1 MSMKKKISMR
11 KRYQLAALC
20 LTGLLSACS
29 GGSKTQEIKDETPKV
44 KLASVTTRPVDQVQE
59 YTATVQAYA
68 TNHIA
73 PSSPV
78 RIEKIYVEVGDRVGK
93 GQKLVQMDAS
103 GLKQLKLQLDNQAT
117 EFARIDELYKIGGVS
132 KSEWEASKMTLEMRQ
147 TSYKNMLEN
156 TALVSP
162 ISGVV
167 TARNYD
173 SGDMYG
179 GGTPVVTV
187 EQIMP
192 VKLLINVSESYFTRI
207 AKNSTVSVRFD
218 VYGEEEFEGKVNLLY
233 PTIDPST
240 RTFVVEIR
248 LDNRDMRVRPGMF
261 ARVTLNFG
269 TADHVIIPDKA
280 IIKQAGS
287 GERYVYVYQDGVV
300 YRRVVQLGRR
310 MNDEYEIIS
319 GIDHDARVVISGQ
332 YQSSIKDSVRV
343 EVVQ

>member
-1 MSMKKKISMR
+1 MKKKISMR

-103 GLKQLKLQLDNQAT
+103 SLKQLKLQLDNQAT

-207 AKNSTVSVRFD
+207 AKNSTVSVKFD

-287 GERYVYVYQDGVV
+287 GERYVYICQDGVV

-310 MNDEYEIIS
+310 MNDEYEIVS
-319 GIDHDARVVISGQ
+319 GIGHDARVVISGQ

>member
-1 MSMKKKISMR
+1 MKK
-11 KRYQLAALC
+11 RYTFAALC
-20 LTGLLSACS
+20 AIAWLSACS
-29 GGSKTQEIKDETPKV
+29 GGKKAQEVKDEKPKV
-44 KLASVTTRPVDQVQE
+44 KLASVTTRPVDQIQE

-103 GLKQLKLQLDNQAT
+103 GLKQLKLQLDNQTT
-117 EFARIDELYKIGGVS
+117 EFTRIDELYKISGVS

-179 GGTPVVTV
+179 GGVPVVTV

-207 AKNSTVSVRFD
+207 VKNSTVSVKFD

-233 PTIDPST
+233 PTIDPTT

-287 GERYVYVYQDGVV
+287 GERYVYIYQDSIV

-319 GIDHDARVVISGQ
+319 GVESDARVVISGQ
-332 YQSSIKDSVRV
+332 YHSSVKDSARV

>member
-1 MSMKKKISMR
+1 MKK
-11 KRYQLAALC
+11 RYTFAALC
-20 LTGLLSACS
+20 AIAWLSACS
-29 GGSKTQEIKDETPKV
+29 GGQKAQEVKDEKPKV
-44 KLASVTTRPVDQVQE
+44 KLASVTTRPVNQIQE

-103 GLKQLKLQLDNQAT
+103 GLKQLKLQLDNQTA
-117 EFARIDELYKIGGVS
+117 EFTRIDELYKIGGVS

-173 SGDMYG
+173 SGDMFG

-207 AKNSTVSVRFD
+207 AKNSTVSVKFD

-233 PTIDPST
+233 PTIDPTT

-269 TADHVIIPDKA
+269 TADHIIIPDKA
-280 IIKQAGS
+280 IIKQTGS
-287 GERYVYVYQDGVV
+287 GERYVYIYQDSVV

-310 MNDEYEIIS
+310 MNDEYEVVS

-332 YQSSIKDSVRV
+332 YHSSVKDSARV
-343 EVVQ
+343 EVIQ

>member
-1 MSMKKKISMR
+1 MSMKK
-11 KRYQLAALC
+11 RYTFAALC
-20 LTGLLSACS
+20 AIAWLSACS
-29 GGSKTQEIKDETPKV
+29 GGQKAQEVKDEKPKV
-44 KLASVTTRPVDQVQE
+44 KLASVTTRPVNQIQE

-117 EFARIDELYKIGGVS
+117 EFTRIDELYKIGGVS

-207 AKNSTVSVRFD
+207 AKNSTVSVKFD

-233 PTIDPST
+233 PTIDPTT

-269 TADHVIIPDKA
+269 TADHIIIPDKA
-280 IIKQAGS
+280 IIKQTGS
-287 GERYVYVYQDGVV
+287 GERYVYIYQDSVV

-310 MNDEYEIIS
+310 MNDEYEVVS

-332 YQSSIKDSVRV
+332 YHSSVKDSARV
-343 EVVQ
+343 EVIQ

>member
-1 MSMKKKISMR
+1 MKKKISIR

-78 RIEKIYVEVGDRVGK
+78 RIEKIYVEVGDHVGK
-93 GQKLVQMDAS
+93 GQKLVRMDAS

-156 TALVSP
+156 TALGSP

-287 GERYVYVYQDGVV
+287 GERYVYICQDGVV

-310 MNDEYEIIS
+310 MNDEYEIVS

>member
-1 MSMKKKISMR
+1 MKKKISMR

-29 GGSKTQEIKDETPKV
+29 GGSKTQEIKDEKPKV

-207 AKNSTVSVRFD
+207 AKNSTVSVKFD

>member
-1 MSMKKKISMR
+1 MKKKISMR

-103 GLKQLKLQLDNQAT
+103 SLKQLKLQLDNQAT

-233 PTIDPST
+233 PTIDPTT

-287 GERYVYVYQDGVV
+287 GERYVYICQDGVV

-310 MNDEYEIIS
+310 MNDEYEIVS

>member
-1 MSMKKKISMR
+1 M
-11 KRYQLAALC
+11 
-20 LTGLLSACS
+20 
-29 GGSKTQEIKDETPKV
+29 
-44 KLASVTTRPVDQVQE
+44 
-59 YTATVQAYA
+59 
-68 TNHIA
+68 
-73 PSSPV
+73 
-78 RIEKIYVEVGDRVGK
+78 
-93 GQKLVQMDAS
+93 
-103 GLKQLKLQLDNQAT
+103 
-117 EFARIDELYKIGGVS
+117 
-132 KSEWEASKMTLEMRQ
+132 
-147 TSYKNMLEN
+147 
-156 TALVSP
+156 
-162 ISGVV
+162 
-167 TARNYD
+167 
-173 SGDMYG
+173 
-179 GGTPVVTV
+179 VTV

-287 GERYVYVYQDGVV
+287 GERYVYICQDGVV

-310 MNDEYEIIS
+310 MNDEYEIVS
-319 GIDHDARVVISGQ
+319 GIGHDARVVISGQ

>member
-1 MSMKKKISMR
+1 MKKKISMR
-11 KRYQLAALC
+11 KRYQLAAFC

-29 GGSKTQEIKDETPKV
+29 GGSKTQEIKDEKPKV

-117 EFARIDELYKIGGVS
+117 EFTRIDELYKIGGVS

-207 AKNSTVSVRFD
+207 AKNSTVSVKFD

-233 PTIDPST
+233 PTIDPTT

>member
-1 MSMKKKISMR
+1 MKKKISMR

-93 GQKLVQMDAS
+93 GQKLVRMDAS

-207 AKNSTVSVRFD
+207 AKNSTVSVKFD

-287 GERYVYVYQDGVV
+287 GERYVYICQDGVV

-310 MNDEYEIIS
+310 MNDEYEIVS
-319 GIDHDARVVISGQ
+319 GIGHDARVVISGQ

>member
-1 MSMKKKISMR
+1 MKKKISMR

-29 GGSKTQEIKDETPKV
+29 GGSKTQEIKDEKPKV

-78 RIEKIYVEVGDRVGK
+78 RIERIYVEVGDRVGK

-207 AKNSTVSVRFD
+207 AKNSTVSVKFD

-233 PTIDPST
+233 PTIDPTT

-310 MNDEYEIIS
+310 MNDEYEIVS

>member
-1 MSMKKKISMR
+1 MKKKISMR

-29 GGSKTQEIKDETPKV
+29 GGNKTQEIKDEKPKV

-117 EFARIDELYKIGGVS
+117 EFTRIDELYKIGGVS

-207 AKNSTVSVRFD
+207 AKNSTVSVKFD

-233 PTIDPST
+233 PTIDPTT

-310 MNDEYEIIS
+310 MNDEYEIVS

>member
-1 MSMKKKISMR
+1 M
-11 KRYQLAALC
+11 
-20 LTGLLSACS
+20 LSACF
-29 GGSKTQEIKDETPKV
+29 GGSKTQEIKDEKPKV

-78 RIEKIYVEVGDRVGK
+78 RIEKIYVEMDDRVGK
-93 GQKLVQMDAS
+93 RQKLVQMNTS

-117 EFARIDELYKIGGVS
+117 EFTRIDELYKIGGVF

-207 AKNSTVSVRFD
+207 AKNSTVSVKFD

-233 PTIDPST
+233 PTIDPTT

-287 GERYVYVYQDGVV
+287 GERYVYVCQDSVV

-310 MNDEYEIIS
+310 MNDEYEIVS

>member
-1 MSMKKKISMR
+1 MR

-29 GGSKTQEIKDETPKV
+29 GGSKTQEIKDEKPKV

-207 AKNSTVSVRFD
+207 AKNSTVSVKFD

-233 PTIDPST
+233 PTIDPTT

-310 MNDEYEIIS
+310 MNDEYEIVS

>member
-1 MSMKKKISMR
+1 MKKKISMR

-29 GGSKTQEIKDETPKV
+29 GGSKTQEIKDEKPKV

-117 EFARIDELYKIGGVS
+117 EFTRIDELYKIGGVS

-207 AKNSTVSVRFD
+207 AKNSTVSVKFD
-218 VYGEEEFEGKVNLLY
+218 VYGEDEFEGKVNLLY
-233 PTIDPST
+233 PTIDPTT

-287 GERYVYVYQDGVV
+287 DERYVYVYQDGVV

-310 MNDEYEIIS
+310 MNDEYEIVS

>member
-1 MSMKKKISMR
+1 MKKKISIR

-287 GERYVYVYQDGVV
+287 GERYVYICQDGVV

-310 MNDEYEIIS
+310 MNDEYEIVS

-332 YQSSIKDSVRV
+332 YQPSIKDSVQV

>member
-1 MSMKKKISMR
+1 MKKKISMR

-29 GGSKTQEIKDETPKV
+29 GGSKTQEIKDEKPKV

-93 GQKLVQMDAS
+93 GQKLVRMDAS

-117 EFARIDELYKIGGVS
+117 EFTRIDELYKIGGVS

-207 AKNSTVSVRFD
+207 AKNSTVSVKFD
-218 VYGEEEFEGKVNLLY
+218 VY
-233 PTIDPST
+233 PTT

-287 GERYVYVYQDGVV
+287 GERYVYVCQDGVV

-310 MNDEYEIIS
+310 MNDEYEIVS

>member
-1 MSMKKKISMR
+1 MKKKISMR

>member
-1 MSMKKKISMR
+1 MKKKISIR

-310 MNDEYEIIS
+310 MNDEYEIVS

>member
-1 MSMKKKISMR
+1 MKKKISIR

-162 ISGVV
+162 ISGGV

-287 GERYVYVYQDGVV
+287 GERYVYICQDGVV

-310 MNDEYEIIS
+310 MNDEYEIVS

>member
-1 MSMKKKISMR
+1 MKKKISMR

-29 GGSKTQEIKDETPKV
+29 GGSKTQEIKDEKPKV

-287 GERYVYVYQDGVV
+287 GERYVYICQDGVV

-310 MNDEYEIIS
+310 MNDEYEIVS

-332 YQSSIKDSVRV
+332 YQSSIKDSVQV

>member
-1 MSMKKKISMR
+1 MKKKISIR

-103 GLKQLKLQLDNQAT
+103 SLKQLKLQLDNQAT

-207 AKNSTVSVRFD
+207 AKNSTVSVKFD

-287 GERYVYVYQDGVV
+287 GERYVYICQDGVV

-310 MNDEYEIIS
+310 MNDEYEIVS
-319 GIDHDARVVISGQ
+319 GIGHDARVVISGQ

>member
-1 MSMKKKISMR
+1 MKK
-11 KRYQLAALC
+11 RYAFAALC
-20 LTGLLSACS
+20 AIGWLSACS
-29 GGSKTQEIKDETPKV
+29 GGQKAQEVKDEKPKV
-44 KLASVTTRPVDQVQE
+44 KLASVTTRPVDQIQE
-59 YTATVQAYA
+59 YTATVEAYA
-68 TNHIA
+68 TNNIA
-73 PSSPV
+73 PASPV

-103 GLKQLKLQLDNQAT
+103 GLKQLKLQLDNQTT
-117 EFARIDELYKIGGVS
+117 EFTRIDELYKIGGVS

-179 GGTPVVTV
+179 GGIPVVTV

-207 AKNSTVSVRFD
+207 AKNSTVSVKFD
-218 VYGEEEFEGKVNLLY
+218 VYGEEEFEGKVHLLY
-233 PTIDPST
+233 PTIDPTT

-280 IIKQAGS
+280 IIKQPGS
-287 GERYVYVYQDGVV
+287 GERYVYVYQDSVV
-300 YRRVVQLGRR
+300 YRKVVQLGRR

-319 GIDHDARVVISGQ
+319 GVDSNARVVISGQ
-332 YQSSIKDSVRV
+332 YHSSVKDSARV

>member
-1 MSMKKKISMR
+1 MKKKISIR

-207 AKNSTVSVRFD
+207 AKNSTVSVKFD

-287 GERYVYVYQDGVV
+287 GERYVYICQDGVV

-310 MNDEYEIIS
+310 MNDEYEIVS

-332 YQSSIKDSVRV
+332 YQSSIKDSVQV

>member
-1 MSMKKKISMR
+1 MKK
-11 KRYQLAALC
+11 RYTFAALC
-20 LTGLLSACS
+20 AIGWLSACS
-29 GGSKTQEIKDETPKV
+29 GGQKAQEVKDEKPKV
-44 KLASVTTRPVDQVQE
+44 KLASVTTRPVDQIQE
-59 YTATVQAYA
+59 YTATVEAYA
-68 TNHIA
+68 TNNIA
-73 PSSPV
+73 PASPV

-103 GLKQLKLQLDNQAT
+103 GLKQLKLQLDNQTT
-117 EFARIDELYKIGGVS
+117 EFTRIDELYKIGGVS

-162 ISGVV
+162 ITGVV

-179 GGTPVVTV
+179 GGIPVVTV

-207 AKNSTVSVRFD
+207 AKNSTVSVKFD
-218 VYGEEEFEGKVNLLY
+218 VYGEEEFEGKVHLLY
-233 PTIDPST
+233 PTIDPTT

-280 IIKQAGS
+280 IIKQPGS
-287 GERYVYVYQDGVV
+287 GERYVYVYQDSVV

-319 GIDHDARVVISGQ
+319 GVDSDARVVISGQ
-332 YQSSIKDSVRV
+332 YHSSVKDSARV

>member
-1 MSMKKKISMR
+1 MKKKISIR

-29 GGSKTQEIKDETPKV
+29 GGSKTQEIKDEKPKV

-207 AKNSTVSVRFD
+207 AKNSTVSVKFD

-233 PTIDPST
+233 PTIDPTT

-310 MNDEYEIIS
+310 MNDEYEIVS

>member
-1 MSMKKKISMR
+1 MKKKISMR

-29 GGSKTQEIKDETPKV
+29 GGSKTQEIKDEKPKV

-93 GQKLVQMDAS
+93 RQKLVQMDAS

-117 EFARIDELYKIGGVS
+117 EFTRIDELYKIGGVS

-207 AKNSTVSVRFD
+207 AKNSTVSVKFD

-233 PTIDPST
+233 PTIDPTT

-287 GERYVYVYQDGVV
+287 GERYVYVCQDGVV

-310 MNDEYEIIS
+310 MNDEYEIVS

>member
-1 MSMKKKISMR
+1 MSMKKKISIR

-93 GQKLVQMDAS
+93 GQKLVRMDAS

-233 PTIDPST
+233 PTIEPISSVRAACA
-240 RTFVVEIR
+240 RTFSPFV
-248 LDNRDMRVRPGMF
+248 
-261 ARVTLNFG
+261 
-269 TADHVIIPDKA
+269 
-280 IIKQAGS
+280 GS
-287 GERYVYVYQDGVV
+287 
-300 YRRVVQLGRR
+300 
-310 MNDEYEIIS
+310 IS
-319 GIDHDARVVISGQ
+319 GPANRASVSDTSPMGTIRRRWMNIASAMTSTTVQITASTKEKMTISRAAPVNLSLSVMEKTTQ
-332 YQSSIKDSVRV
+332 DVSIPLY
-343 EVVQ
+343 

>member
-1 MSMKKKISMR
+1 MKKKISMR

-29 GGSKTQEIKDETPKV
+29 GGSKTQEIKDEKPKV

-207 AKNSTVSVRFD
+207 AKNSTVSVKFD

-233 PTIDPST
+233 PTIDPTT

>member
-1 MSMKKKISMR
+1 MKKKISMR

-29 GGSKTQEIKDETPKV
+29 GGSKTQEIKDEKPKV

-78 RIEKIYVEVGDRVGK
+78 RIEKIYVEVGDRIGK

-117 EFARIDELYKIGGVS
+117 EFTRIDELYKIGGVS

-207 AKNSTVSVRFD
+207 AKNSTVSVKFD

-233 PTIDPST
+233 PTIDPTT

-287 GERYVYVYQDGVV
+287 DERYVYVYQDGVV

-310 MNDEYEIIS
+310 MNDEYEIVS

>member
-1 MSMKKKISMR
+1 MKKKISIR

-207 AKNSTVSVRFD
+207 AKNSTVSVKFD

-233 PTIDPST
+233 PTIDPTT

>member
-1 MSMKKKISMR
+1 MKK
-11 KRYQLAALC
+11 RYTFAALC
-20 LTGLLSACS
+20 AIAWLSACS
-29 GGSKTQEIKDETPKV
+29 GGQKAQEVKDEKPKV
-44 KLASVTTRPVDQVQE
+44 KLASVTTRPVNQIQE

-117 EFARIDELYKIGGVS
+117 EFTRIDELYKIGGVS

-173 SGDMYG
+173 SGDMFG

-207 AKNSTVSVRFD
+207 VKNSTVSVKFD

-233 PTIDPST
+233 PTIDPTT

-269 TADHVIIPDKA
+269 TADHIIIPDKA
-280 IIKQAGS
+280 IIKQTGS
-287 GERYVYVYQDGVV
+287 GERYVYIYQDSVV

-310 MNDEYEIIS
+310 MNDEYEVVS

-332 YQSSIKDSVRV
+332 YHSSVKDSARV
-343 EVVQ
+343 EVIQ

>member
-1 MSMKKKISMR
+1 MKK
-11 KRYQLAALC
+11 RYTFAALC
-20 LTGLLSACS
+20 AIGWLSACS
-29 GGSKTQEIKDETPKV
+29 GGQKAQEVKDEKPKV
-44 KLASVTTRPVDQVQE
+44 KLASVTTRPVDQIQE
-59 YTATVQAYA
+59 YTATVEAYA
-68 TNHIA
+68 TNNIA
-73 PSSPV
+73 PASPV

-103 GLKQLKLQLDNQAT
+103 GLKQLKLQLDNQTT
-117 EFARIDELYKIGGVS
+117 EFTRIDELYKIGGVS

-162 ISGVV
+162 ITGVV

-179 GGTPVVTV
+179 GGIPVVTV

-207 AKNSTVSVRFD
+207 AKNSTVSVKFD
-218 VYGEEEFEGKVNLLY
+218 VYGEEEFEGKVHLLY
-233 PTIDPST
+233 PTIDPTT

-248 LDNRDMRVRPGMF
+248 LENRDMRVRPGMF

-280 IIKQAGS
+280 IIKQPGS
-287 GERYVYVYQDGVV
+287 GERYVYVYQDSVV

-319 GIDHDARVVISGQ
+319 GVDSDARVVISGQ
-332 YQSSIKDSVRV
+332 YHSSVKDSARV

>member
-1 MSMKKKISMR
+1 MKKKISMR

-207 AKNSTVSVRFD
+207 AKNSTVSVKFD

-233 PTIDPST
+233 PTIDPTT

-310 MNDEYEIIS
+310 MNDEYEIVS

>member
-1 MSMKKKISMR
+1 MKKKISMR

-29 GGSKTQEIKDETPKV
+29 GGSKTQEIKDEKPKV

-78 RIEKIYVEVGDRVGK
+78 RIERIYVEVGDRVGK

-207 AKNSTVSVRFD
+207 AKNSTVSVKFD

-233 PTIDPST
+233 PTIDPTT

>member
-1 MSMKKKISMR
+1 MKKKISMR

-29 GGSKTQEIKDETPKV
+29 GGSKTQEIKDEKPKV

-207 AKNSTVSVRFD
+207 AKNSTVSVKFD

-233 PTIDPST
+233 PTIDPTT

-310 MNDEYEIIS
+310 MNDEYEIVS

>member
-1 MSMKKKISMR
+1 MKKKISIR

-207 AKNSTVSVRFD
+207 AKNSTVSVKFD

-233 PTIDPST
+233 PTIDPTT

-310 MNDEYEIIS
+310 MNDEYEIVS